1 MVMEFEQLRQKKS
14 IVVSV
19 DSTILALF
27 VIGPLD
33 DAEVDAETSLAD

>member
-1 MVMEFEQLRQKKS
+1 MVMEFEQLCQKKS

-27 VIGPLD
+27 VIEPLGD
-33 DAEVDAETSLAD
+33 SEVDAATFLAD